1 MQALQGSADLLWKMW
16 GHCRHWLESAL
27 LRAIGVEPP
36 EQFECT
42 QSLPLSSIEAALLA
56 KPAQTTA
63 VSV

>member
-36 EQFECT
+36 EQFERT
-42 QSLPLSSIEAALLA
+42 QSLPVINMEAAVLA
-56 KPAQTTA
+56 TPAQTIA
-63 VSV
+63 VSI

>member
-42 QSLPLSSIEAALLA
+42 QSLPLINVEAAVLA
-56 KPAQTTA
+56 IPAQMIA
-63 VSV
+63 ISI